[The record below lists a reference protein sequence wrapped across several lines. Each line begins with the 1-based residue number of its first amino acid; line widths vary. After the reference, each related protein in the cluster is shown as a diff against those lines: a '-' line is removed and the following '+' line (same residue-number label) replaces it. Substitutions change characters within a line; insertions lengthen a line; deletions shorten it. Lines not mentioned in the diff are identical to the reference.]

1 MLHLNYAH
9 NICKMFQ
16 IAATAGL
23 LGTLAFVEK
32 MGQEHVEETEVDPS
46 ERLESK
52 PRERMG
58 SRAERDTRG
67 LVLECVLEW
76 RS

>member
-1 MLHLNYAH
+1 MQNVPDCSYSR
-9 NICKMFQ
+9 
-16 IAATAGL
+16 T

-46 ERLESK
+46 ERLRVL